1 MIFDKTLSENKISAV
16 RLRGVEHFLPEQV
29 FDCGQ
34 SFRFDRVSG
43 SRHES
48 EYAGVA
54 HGKYISVASDGDELY
69 IYNTNETEYREIWER
84 YLSLDVDY
92 SKIDRDILSRSDT
105 PALRDAVSLAQGI
118 RILKQDPWEALCSFI
133 ISQNNNIPR
142 IKKIINSLSLACGHM
157 CLPDGMHG
165 HVADTHGEQSGALY
179 SFPKPQSLIE
189 LGHDGLRELGTGFR
203 ARYILDAS
211 SRVASG
217 QTDLSAIQSMNT
229 GDATD
234 ELCRICGV
242 GPKVASCALLFGQSH
257 LDAFPID
264 VWIKRVIEKY
274 FGDGFSPDMLGCY
287 AGVAQQYLFYYERYL
302 QSKSENEH
310 TDAKEENAS

>member
-1 MIFDKTLSENKISAV
+1 MFFDKTLNENKISAV
-16 RLRGVEHFLPEQV
+16 RLKGVSHFLPEQV

-43 SRHES
+43 SRHAS

-54 HGKYISVASDGDELY
+54 HGRYISVAMDGDELY
-69 IYNTNETEYREIWER
+69 IYNSDEEQYRRIWES
-84 YLSLDVDY
+84 YLGLDVDY
-92 SKIDRDILSRSDT
+92 GSIDADILSLSDSR
-105 PALRDAVSLAQGI
+105 ALSEAVSLASGI
-118 RILKQDPWEALCSFI
+118 RILRQDPWEALCSFI

-142 IKKIINSLSLACGHM
+142 IKGIISSLSLACGSL

-165 HVADTHGEQSGALY
+165 HIADSHSERTGSLY
-179 SFPKPQSLIE
+179 SFPTPQSLIG
-189 LGHDGLRELGTGFR
+189 LGNDGLRAAGTGFR

-211 SRVASG
+211 SRVVSG
-217 QTDLSAIQSMNT
+217 QTDLSHISRLETEQ
-229 GDATD
+229 ATD

-242 GPKVASCALLFGQSH
+242 GPKVASCALLFGYSR

-274 FGDGFSPDMLGCY
+274 FGESFSPRMLGRY

-302 QSKSENEH
+302 QSRELLGVGG
-310 TDAKEENAS
+310 EESAS